1 VTIVN
6 SPTSPEEADVHNPSV
21 TELRPTP
28 SDTQRV
34 RHLRQVRL
42 VRESLLRCR
51 DDDEKR

>member
-6 SPTSPEEADVHNPSV
+6 SPTSPEEADMHNPSV
-21 TELRPTP
+21 RELRPTP
-28 SDTQRV
+28 SDTQRA